1 MRLKLRVPLPST
13 PGPVAQSQFFEILQ
27 SKCGPPWAVR
37 ITCLF
42 ALLSIELVIVSAWLD
57 ADALIGGWHL
67 VPFVRLWGAW
77 TVRVAVAFSVFS
89 VVLSDSRDR
98 GQFQQ
103 LAAPAADSPIAW
115 RLLPVHFLTLAV
127 FAGFSWFLFPAHVR
141 GVLGDLAAVV
151 WAAVGIAAG
160 VLAAITFVPILVW
173 TRFLKAN
180 ADILLYGL
188 SAGIGAVLLGG
199 FAWRFWQP
207 LSRLTFYFVR
217 FILHPLIP
225 VLVSDP
231 STLSIGTRNFMVIIS
246 RQCSGYEGIGLT
258 LAFSA
263 VWLWLFRHEL
273 RFPQILLLLPAGAL
287 AVWLANVVRIAAL
300 ILLGHL
306 GAERIAIGGF
316 HSQAGWITFTV
327 VSVGLCLTAR
337 QLPWFSK
344 TASIER
350 STVQNPATP
359 YLAPLFAILA
369 TALISRSL
377 MDDFEWFYPLRVVAA
392 AVALWCFRRSY
403 RKLDWRVS
411 WQALAIGGLV
421 FSIWITL
428 DYVSGWQRSS
438 MPLRLALSSGSR
450 QLIWIAFRVCGAVIT
465 VPIAE
470 ELAYRG
476 FLLRRVSA
484 REFESVDWTRF
495 SWLPVLISSLAFGIL
510 HGERWIAGT
519 IAGIFYAV
527 AVTRRGRIGE
537 AVLAHAATNGLIAL
551 WVLYGQNWQ
560 LW

>member
-1 MRLKLRVPLPST
+1 VPLPST
-13 PGPVAQSQFFEILQ
+13 PGPVAETQSFEIVQ
-27 SKCGPPWAVR
+27 SNSKYGPPLAVR
-37 ITCLF
+37 ITFLV
-42 ALLSIELVIVSAWLD
+42 ALLSIELVILSVWLD
-57 ADALIGGWHL
+57 AASLIGGWHL
-67 VPFVRLWGAW
+67 VPFIHDWGAW
-77 TVRVAVAFSVFS
+77 AIRVAVAFSVFS
-89 VVLSDSRDR
+89 IVLSDSRDR
-98 GQFQQ
+98 GQLQQ
-103 LAAPAADSPIAW
+103 LSASVADSPIAW
-115 RLLPVHFLTLAV
+115 RLLPIHFFTLAL
-127 FAGFSWFLFPAHVR
+127 FAGFSWFLFPAHLK

-151 WAAVGIAAG
+151 WAAVGFAAG
-160 VLAAITFVPILVW
+160 VLAAVTFVPILVW
-173 TRFLKAN
+173 SRWLKAN
-180 ADILLYGL
+180 ADLLLYGL
-188 SAGIGAVLLGG
+188 TAGMGAALLGG
-199 FAWRFWQP
+199 FAWRFWEP
-207 LSRLTFYFVR
+207 LSRLTFFFVR

-225 VLVSDP
+225 ALISNP
-231 STLSIGTRNFMVIIS
+231 SILSIGTRNFLVIIS
-246 RQCSGYEGIGLT
+246 PECSGYEGIGLT

-263 VWLWLFRHEL
+263 VWLWLFRRES
-273 RFPQILLLLPAGAL
+273 RFPQILLLLPAGAI

-316 HSQAGWITFTV
+316 HSQAGWITFTI

-344 TASIER
+344 TASSEAN
-350 STVQNPATP
+350 TVVQNPATP

-369 TALISRSL
+369 AALISRSL

-421 FSIWITL
+421 FCIWIAL
-428 DYVSGWQRSS
+428 DYFFGWQRSS
-438 MPLRLALSSGSR
+438 SMPLALAQSSGSR
-450 QLIWIAFRVCGAVIT
+450 QLIWLAFRVCGAVIT

-476 FLLRRVSA
+476 FLLRRVSE